1 RATGTHCGE
10 RLVTGGV
17 DERDRTIDLFVLGPD
32 LVRTDVLGDATGL
45 TLNDVGLTDRV
56 EKAGLTVVDVTHDG
70 DDRRTDFE
78 VVLALRFQFLVKVEA
93 EALEELLVLIFGR
106 DHLDLV
112 AELLAEDLERR
123 LVQRFGGCSHL
134 TEVEED
140 RHKGA
145 GLNGVA
151 GQRLALVCEVRD
163 GCAAAHTDGL
173 AVAAGDVDA
182 TDDRCRPHLELLPLR
197 PTRLALL
204 GLAAA
209 LTEGTSC
216 ATTRSATTAS
226 AAAWA

>member
-1 RATGTHCGE
+1 
-10 RLVTGGV
+10 
-17 DERDRTIDLFVLGPD
+17 
-32 LVRTDVLGDATGL
+32 
-45 TLNDVGLTDRV
+45 
-56 EKAGLTVVDVTHDG
+56 
-70 DDRRTDFE
+70 
-78 VVLALRFQFLVKVEA
+78 
-93 EALEELLVLIFGR
+93 
-106 DHLDLV
+106 DLV

-151 GQRLALVCEVRD
+151 GQRLDLVCEVRD
-163 GCAAAHTDGL
+163 GCAAAPTDGL
-173 AVAAGDVDA
+173 AIAAGDVDA
-182 TDDRCRPHLELLPLR
+182 TDDRRRPHLELLPLR
-197 PTRLALL
+197 PTRPALL

-226 AAAWA
+226 AAAWATCEAATGTCTGTASGTTGTTGTAGTAWTLLERSATGTTSLATARCTRTWRTCARSTRARRPGTRSLRTRDVARRRALSHALRRGERVVARTGAGGTLS